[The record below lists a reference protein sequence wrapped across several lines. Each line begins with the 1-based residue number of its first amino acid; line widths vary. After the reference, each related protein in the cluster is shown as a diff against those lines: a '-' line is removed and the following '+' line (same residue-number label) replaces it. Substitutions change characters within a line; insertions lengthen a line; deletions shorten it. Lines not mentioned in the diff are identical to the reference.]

1 MFPLQKM
8 LIPTLY
14 LRIISN
20 SMLQVNRKQP
30 KLLLTQTVQELGSL
44 QTSSFSKSNFN
55 QRSQKSQKLRKIIKQ
70 QKIEMILSL
79 LTFMHWRRKWQPI
92 PVFFPGESQRQGSLV
107 GCRLW
112 GHTESDTTE
121 VMQQTQQ
128 KGLQFLLKGHR

>member
-8 LIPTLY
+8 LIPTLD

-30 KLLLTQTVQELGSL
+30 KLLLTHTVQELGSL

-70 QKIEMILSL
+70 QKIVMILSL